1 MGVRASREQLT
12 DATEESDT
20 AGLLT
25 TKLMVP
31 VPRWRP
37 VARQRLFALLDDA
50 TQGPMTLLAAPAG
63 YGKTLLLTAWAT
75 GGSGG
80 PPGWSPGESGES
92 GGPPGPVAWVRVGPG
107 DDHPR
112 RFWAHVLAAL
122 DGAGV
127 VRPDGLLAGLNPQL
141 EIGDGFLRAFVGG
154 LSELDG
160 PVVLILDDLHEAS
173 GQAVVGQLRFLL
185 RHAPPQ
191 LRLVVATRADPP
203 LALHRLRVSGQL
215 SEIREAEL
223 AFTLEETQQLLEDHG
238 VVLTAGELETLRR
251 RTEGWAAGLRLA
263 ALSLRAHPR
272 PERFVADL
280 AGDDRAIAGYL
291 VEEVLA
297 AQPPELRAFLLRTS
311 VAERLCGDLAD
322 ALTGGAD
329 GARVLARLEREHVF
343 TSAIGP
349 NRTWFRY
356 HPLFAELLRAE
367 LRYEHAAELPELHRR
382 AASWH
387 AGNGQPVPAVRHALA
402 AGDLDQAAAFLVASW
417 APMLVE
423 GQAAVLRELVS
434 QLPGDRVRTTPELAV
449 VAALSRL
456 ALGQLEEADAW
467 LGLALAAE
475 PRFAREAAGPGGRRE
490 PPWVRH
496 PLTGAALHLARL
508 YRARLVGDAADA
520 GPAARV
526 LLARAGEAGVERT
539 DGPDDHRTLA
549 QALLGAAQLWS
560 GQLEDAAANLELARA
575 DAGRRGHEVVALAAT
590 AHLALLEAV
599 EGRLGR
605 AGELGRLAT
614 EQARRVD
621 WSASS
626 QLACAD
632 LALAVCAY
640 HRDDLVTAVAAL
652 DRAAAAAAG
661 DRPVLL
667 ATAILAAWLA
677 AGAGAEA
684 AEAALA
690 RLDAAELATR
700 GRPPRLLRAAAR
712 AARAKLLAATGDE
725 EAASAALG
733 PGAEPPP
740 PVETVVSARLQVAR
754 GDPAAAARTLAPL
767 LAGGPGPTAPEL
779 PLRIEAH
786 LVDALASQEL
796 ADRAAAIRSLRTALD
811 LAAPE
816 GYRRVFVEGGMPVRV
831 LLTDHLHWDGTH
843 HQLVAS
849 LLERLRA
856 VAGADQP
863 GGRPAVPAPLVVPL
877 SEREQVVLRYLSS
890 RLSAGEI
897 ADELYVSL
905 NTVKTHIKSI
915 YRKLDT
921 NRRWDAVKRARQL
934 QLL

>member
-1 MGVRASREQLT
+1 
-12 DATEESDT
+12 
-20 AGLLT
+20 
-25 TKLMVP
+25 MVP

-37 VARQRLFALLDDA
+37 VARQRLFTLLDDG

-75 GGSGG
+75 GGG
-80 PPGWSPGESGES
+80 PG

-107 DDHPR
+107 DDHPP

-141 EIGDGFLRAFVGG
+141 EIGDGFMRAFVGG

-160 PVVLILDDLHEAS
+160 PVVLILDDLHEAT

-203 LALHRLRVSGQL
+203 LALHRLRVAGQL

-223 AFTLEETQQLLEDHG
+223 AFTLEETRRLLEDHG
-238 VVLTAGELETLRR
+238 VVLSAGELETLRR

-322 ALTGGAD
+322 ALTGGSD

-343 TSAIGP
+343 TSATGP
-349 NRTWFRY
+349 NRTWYRY

-367 LRYEHAAELPELHRR
+367 LRYEHDAELPDLHRR
-382 AASWH
+382 AATWH

-402 AGDLDQAAAFLVASW
+402 AGDLDQAAALLAASW

-434 QLPGDRVRTTPELAV
+434 RLPGDRVRATPELAV

-456 ALGQLEEADAW
+456 ALGELEEADAW
-467 LGLALAAE
+467 LGLALASE
-475 PRFAREAAGPGGRRE
+475 PRFAREAAGPGGRSG
-490 PPWVRH
+490 PPWTRH

-526 LLARAGEAGVERT
+526 LLARAGEAAAEGT
-539 DGPDDHRTLA
+539 AGDDDQRTLA
-549 QALLGAAQLWS
+549 QALLGAAELWS

-575 DAGRRGHEVVALAAT
+575 DAGRRGREVVALAAT

-599 EGRLGR
+599 LGRLGR

-652 DRAAAAAAG
+652 DRATAAAAG

-677 AGAGAEA
+677 AGPGPGRPRRRWPAWTPPSWPPAGG
-684 AEAALA
+684 
-690 RLDAAELATR
+690 RPGCS
-700 GRPPRLLRAAAR
+700 GRPPGRPGRSCWPRPATRRRRPPSAPPASRAR
-712 AARAKLLAATGDE
+712 PSRRWCRPG
-725 EAASAALG
+725 SSS
-733 PGAEPPP
+733 PGATPRPPP
-740 PVETVVSARLQVAR
+740 
-754 GDPAAAARTLAPL
+754 APW
-767 LAGGPGPTAPEL
+767 P
-779 PLRIEAH
+779 RC
-786 LVDALASQEL
+786 
-796 ADRAAAIRSLRTALD
+796 
-811 LAAPE
+811 
-816 GYRRVFVEGGMPVRV
+816 
-831 LLTDHLHWDGTH
+831 W
-843 HQLVAS
+843 
-849 LLERLRA
+849 
-856 VAGADQP
+856 
-863 GGRPAVPAPLVVPL
+863 PAVPDRRRPSCPWPSRRTWPTRWPVRSWPTAAPP
-877 SEREQVVLRYLSS
+877 SARCARPSTWPRPRATAACSS
-890 RLSAGEI
+890 RAGCRCGCCSPTTCTGT
-897 ADELYVSL
+897 APTTSWWPRCW
-905 NTVKTHIKSI
+905 SGCG
-915 YRKLDT
+915 
-921 NRRWDAVKRARQL
+921 RWPTPTSPAAVPRPRCRWSCR
-934 QLL
+934 

>member
-1 MGVRASREQLT
+1 MRPPIYSLPGCQQEDERGVRPSREQRT
-12 DATEESDT
+12 DATEATDT

-31 VPRWRP
+31 ASRFRP
-37 VARQRLFALLDDA
+37 VVRRRLFALLDDG
-50 TQGPMTLLAAPAG
+50 TKGPVTLLAAPAG
-63 YGKTLLLTAWAT
+63 YGKTLLLTSWTT
-75 GGSGG
+75 GA
-80 PPGWSPGESGES
+80 
-92 GGPPGPVAWVRVGPG
+92 GPPGPVAWVRVGPG
-107 DDHPR
+107 DHQPR
-112 RFWAHVLAAL
+112 QFWAHVLAAL

-127 VRPDGLLAGLNPQL
+127 VRPDGLLAGLNPRL
-141 EIGDGFLRAFVGG
+141 EIGDGFLRALVGG
-154 LSELDG
+154 LFELDG
-160 PVVLILDDLHEAS
+160 PVVLILDDLHEAT
-173 GQAVVGQLRFLL
+173 GQVVAGQLRFLL

-203 LALHRLRVSGQL
+203 LALHRLRVAGQL

-223 AFTLEETQQLLEDHG
+223 AFTLEEAGTLLADHG
-238 VVLTAGELETLRR
+238 VALSAGELETLWR

-263 ALSLRAHPR
+263 ALSLGAHPQ
-272 PERFVADL
+272 PGRFVADL

-297 AQPPELRAFLLRTS
+297 AQPPELRAFLLRTC

-322 ALTGGAD
+322 ALTGGSD

-343 TSAIGP
+343 TSATGP
-349 NRTWFRY
+349 NRTWYRY

-367 LRYEHAAELPELHRR
+367 LRYEHAAELPDLHRR

-402 AGDLDQAAAFLVASW
+402 AGDVDQAAALLAASW

-434 QLPGDRVRTTPELAV
+434 RLPGDRVRATPELAI

-456 ALGQLEEADAW
+456 AMGELEEADAW

-475 PRFAREAAGPGGRRE
+475 PRFAREAAGTAGRRE
-490 PPWVRH
+490 PPGTRH
-496 PLTGAALHLARL
+496 PRTQAALHLARL

-526 LLARAGEAGVERT
+526 LLAPAGNKALEATGA
-539 DGPDDHRTLA
+539 DDDHRTLA

-560 GQLEDAAANLELARA
+560 GQLEDAATNLERARD
-575 DAGRRGHEVVALAAT
+575 DAGRRGLEVVALTAT
-590 AHLALLEAV
+590 AHLALLEGV
-599 EGRLGR
+599 LGRLGS
-605 AGELGRLAT
+605 ADELARLAT

-640 HRDDLVTAVAAL
+640 HRDDLATAAAAL

-667 ATAILAAWLA
+667 AAAILAAWLA

-690 RLDAAELATR
+690 RLDGAELATR

-725 EAASAALG
+725 QAASAALG
-733 PGAEPPP
+733 SDEPRP
-740 PVETVVSARLQVAR
+740 PVEVVVSARLQVTL
-754 GDPAAAARTLAPL
+754 GDPAAAARSLAPL
-767 LAGGPGPTAPEL
+767 LAGGPGGPAPEL
-779 PLRIEAH
+779 PLAIEAH

-796 ADRAAAIRSLRTALD
+796 ADHVAAVRSLRSALD

-831 LLTDHLHWDGTH
+831 LLADHLHWDSTH
-843 HQLVAS
+843 HLLVGS

-856 VAGADQP
+856 VAGADH
-863 GGRPAVPAPLVVPL
+863 RPAGLPTAPAPLVVPL

>member
-1 MGVRASREQLT
+1 
-12 DATEESDT
+12 
-20 AGLLT
+20 
-25 TKLMVP
+25 
-31 VPRWRP
+31 
-37 VARQRLFALLDDA
+37 
-50 TQGPMTLLAAPAG
+50 
-63 YGKTLLLTAWAT
+63 
-75 GGSGG
+75 
-80 PPGWSPGESGES
+80 
-92 GGPPGPVAWVRVGPG
+92 
-107 DDHPR
+107 
-112 RFWAHVLAAL
+112 
-122 DGAGV
+122 
-127 VRPDGLLAGLNPQL
+127 
-141 EIGDGFLRAFVGG
+141 
-154 LSELDG
+154 
-160 PVVLILDDLHEAS
+160 
-173 GQAVVGQLRFLL
+173 
-185 RHAPPQ
+185 
-191 LRLVVATRADPP
+191 
-203 LALHRLRVSGQL
+203 
-215 SEIREAEL
+215 
-223 AFTLEETQQLLEDHG
+223 
-238 VVLTAGELETLRR
+238 
-251 RTEGWAAGLRLA
+251 
-263 ALSLRAHPR
+263 
-272 PERFVADL
+272 
-280 AGDDRAIAGYL
+280 
-291 VEEVLA
+291 
-297 AQPPELRAFLLRTS
+297 
-311 VAERLCGDLAD
+311 
-322 ALTGGAD
+322 
-329 GARVLARLEREHVF
+329 
-343 TSAIGP
+343 
-349 NRTWFRY
+349 
-356 HPLFAELLRAE
+356 
-367 LRYEHAAELPELHRR
+367 
-382 AASWH
+382 
-387 AGNGQPVPAVRHALA
+387 
-402 AGDLDQAAAFLVASW
+402 
-417 APMLVE
+417 
-423 GQAAVLRELVS
+423 VLRELVS
-434 QLPGDRVRTTPELAV
+434 RLPGDRVRATPELAV

-456 ALGQLEEADAW
+456 ALGELEEADAW

-475 PRFAREAAGPGGRRE
+475 PRFAREAAATGGRRG
-490 PPWVRH
+490 PPWARH

-526 LLARAGEAGVERT
+526 LLSRSVEAAVEGTAGA
-539 DGPDDHRTLA
+539 DDHRTLA
-549 QALLGAAQLWS
+549 LALLGAAQLWS
-560 GQLEDAAANLELARA
+560 GRLEDAAANLELARA

-677 AGAGAEA
+677 AGAGAGA
-684 AEAALA
+684 ARAALA

-712 AARAKLLAATGDE
+712 AARAKLLAAAGDE

-733 PGAEPPP
+733 PADEPRP
-740 PVETVVSARLQVAR
+740 PVEAVVSARLRLAG

-779 PLRIEAH
+779 PLAIEAH
-786 LVDALASQEL
+786 LLDALASQEL
-796 ADRAAAIRSLRTALD
+796 ADRAAAVRSLRSALD

-831 LLTDHLHWDGTH
+831 LLTDHLHWDSTH

-856 VAGADQP
+856 AAGADQP
-863 GGRPAVPAPLVVPL
+863 GGRPEAPAPLVVPL

>member
-1 MGVRASREQLT
+1 VGVRASREQLT
-12 DATEESDT
+12 DATEEPDT

-37 VARQRLFALLDDA
+37 VARRRLFALLDDA

-75 GGSGG
+75 G
-80 PPGWSPGESGES
+80 E
-92 GGPPGPVAWVRVGPG
+92 GPPGPVAWVRVGPG
-107 DDHPR
+107 DHHPR
-112 RFWAHVLAAL
+112 QFWAHVLAAL

-141 EIGDGFLRAFVGG
+141 EIGDGFLRTFVGG

-173 GQAVVGQLRFLL
+173 GPAVVGQLRFLL

-297 AQPPELRAFLLRTS
+297 VQPPELRAFLLRTS

-322 ALTGGAD
+322 ALTGGDD

-343 TSAIGP
+343 TSATGP
-349 NRTWFRY
+349 NRTWYRY

-367 LRYEHAAELPELHRR
+367 LRYEHAAELPDLHRR

-402 AGDLDQAAAFLVASW
+402 AGDLDQAAALLVASW

-434 QLPGDRVRTTPELAV
+434 RLPGDRVRATPELAV

-456 ALGQLEEADAW
+456 AMGELEEADAW

-475 PRFAREAAGPGGRRE
+475 PRFAREAAGAGGRSG
-490 PPWVRH
+490 PPAARH
-496 PLTGAALHLARL
+496 PLTEAALHLARL

-526 LLARAGEAGVERT
+526 LLAPAGDAALEGTA
-539 DGPDDHRTLA
+539 DDDQRTLA
-549 QALLGAAQLWS
+549 HALLGAAQLWS

-575 DAGRRGHEVVALAAT
+575 DAGRRGRDVVALAAT

-652 DRAAAAAAG
+652 DRAATAAAG

-740 PVETVVSARLQVAR
+740 PVEAVVSARLQVAR

-767 LAGGPGPTAPEL
+767 LAGGPAETAPEL
-779 PLRIEAH
+779 PLAIEAH
-786 LVDALASQEL
+786 LVGALASQEL
-796 ADRAAAIRSLRTALD
+796 ADRAAALRSLRTALD

-831 LLTDHLHWDGTH
+831 LLTDHLHWDSTH

-863 GGRPAVPAPLVVPL
+863 GGRHAVPAPLVVPL